1 MSAEYD
7 DLAKRV
13 AALETE
19 LAEAKK
25 ALEATKP
32 EEPFV
37 PKKPWQPIDWTEGM
51 RMPPDA
57 AQKMAAVVPDVKGQK
72 FNPHAWA
79 QTRMYGPGGFGPSP
93 ERMAEADRE
102 ARRKDQEKEAKRR
115 TEEEAKR
122 RAEDGKPGAALER
135 ALAGTGWRNK
145 PGL

>member
-1 MSAEYD
+1 MEDEMSDEN
-7 DLAKRV
+7 
-13 AALETE
+13 
-19 LAEAKK
+19 LAEEIADLKRRL
-25 ALEATKP
+25 AELEAKSAK
-32 EEPFV
+32 EEV
-37 PKKPWQPIDWTEGM
+37 PRPRMTMQPIDWTEGM

-102 ARRKDQEKEAKRR
+102 ARRKDQEKETKRR
-115 TEEEAKR
+115 AEEEAKR
-122 RAEDGKPGAALER
+122 RAEGEKPGASLER